1 MLRRLVRGREGF
13 TFVEV
18 LIALLVLAI
27 ISAAFMAALDTSS
40 KSAQL
45 SDVRTSAESL
55 ARTEME
61 YVKNSNYVPAFW
73 DYTLPGGHPSWDG
86 AHTLP
91 DGYNG
96 YTVHVAAQPLRPVD
110 DYIQMVT
117 VTVSFGGKVVY
128 TLQTYKAAR

>member
-1 MLRRLVRGREGF
+1 MLRGFIRSGEGF

-18 LIALLVLAI
+18 LIALLVMAI
-27 ISAAFMAALDTSS
+27 FAAAFLAALDMSS
-40 KSAQL
+40 KSTKI

-61 YVKNSNYVPAFW
+61 YVKNSIYVPAYW
-73 DYTLPGGHPSWDG
+73 DYILPGGKPSWDA
-86 AHTLP
+86 AHALP
-91 DGYNG
+91 SGYSG

-117 VTVSFGGKVVY
+117 ITVSFGGEVVY
-128 TLQTYKAAR
+128 TVQTYKAVR